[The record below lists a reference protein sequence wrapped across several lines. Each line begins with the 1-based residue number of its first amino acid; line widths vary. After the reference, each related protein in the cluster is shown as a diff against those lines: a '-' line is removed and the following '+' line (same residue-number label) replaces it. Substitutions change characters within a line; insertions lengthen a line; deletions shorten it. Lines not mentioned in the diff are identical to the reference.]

1 MSFFVCHL
9 NVMENRLAEIIG
21 RLAMPAKND
30 DRGALAQ
37 EYHAV
42 LAELKNLKALYL
54 CQRR

>member
-1 MSFFVCHL
+1 
-9 NVMENRLAEIIG
+9 MENRLAEIIG

-30 DRGALAQ
+30 DRGVLAQ